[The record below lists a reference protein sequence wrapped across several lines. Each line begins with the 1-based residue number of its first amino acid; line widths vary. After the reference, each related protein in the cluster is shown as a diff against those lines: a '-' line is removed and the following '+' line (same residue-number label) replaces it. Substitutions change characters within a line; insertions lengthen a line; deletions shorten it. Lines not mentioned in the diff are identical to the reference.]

1 MRGCALELQWEPTV
15 PYEHSWV
22 GVVSGCGQRQDER
35 ALGAKAGERK
45 FNLME
50 TNSHLTRHT
59 SHVTRHTSHVTC
71 DTYTKPMLHAYT
83 SNMSMV
89 LFPLNPI
96 PFETLS
102 FFVRTALA
110 RATQRLNSR
119 MRVQEWNRKRVQF
132 RSHRASILSRIT

>member
-1 MRGCALELQWEPTV
+1 M
-15 PYEHSWV
+15 PYEHTWV

-50 TNSHLTRHT
+50 TKSQLTRHTSHVTRHT

-89 LFPLNPI
+89 LFPRNPI

-110 RATQRLNSR
+110 RATQRLNLR